1 VTEERSGERQQGA
14 SARPPT
20 RAGEQPSTAGR
31 PPSPQEE
38 QKTHP
43 YAFYVVALALVLAL
57 TVFVLVMLIF
67 QDVFK
72 EAAVIT
78 TALSTLFGIFGTVT
92 GAYFG
97 IKASNDTA
105 VRSQGAIERANET
118 ANRALAE
125 LPPEVGK
132 EIMRGEDDGR
142 L

>member
-20 RAGEQPSTAGR
+20 RAGELPSTAGR

-43 YAFYVVALALVLAL
+43 YAYYVVALALVLAS
-57 TVFVLVMLIF
+57 TVL
-67 QDVFK
+67 FK

-78 TALSTLFGIFGTVT
+78 TALSTLFGIFGTVI

-105 VRSQGAIERANET
+105 ERSQGAIERANET

-132 EIMRGEDDGR
+132 EIMRGG
-142 L
+142 